1 MSVYNSVQKLPLTPE
16 EEEYLAE
23 KTVGHLRWE
32 ALEPE
37 DQEEMIK
44 ARIWEEDN
52 YEQFKVTNPAAPAT

>member
-1 MSVYNSVQKLPLTPE
+1 VSVCHSVQKLPLTPE
-16 EEEYLAE
+16 EEEYLAQR
-23 KTVGHLRWE
+23 TVGASRWE

-52 YEQFKVTNPAAPAT
+52 YEQFKVTDPATPAT